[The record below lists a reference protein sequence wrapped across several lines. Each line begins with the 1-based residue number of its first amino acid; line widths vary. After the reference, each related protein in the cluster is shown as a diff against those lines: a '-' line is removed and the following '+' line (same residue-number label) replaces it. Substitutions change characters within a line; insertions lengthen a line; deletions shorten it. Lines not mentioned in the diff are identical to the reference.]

1 MGCFDCDELQFHYS
15 EGCDACIDSLVNFVP
30 GGYEP
35 PGGKKRIGSLRFGKK
50 RRDEFYPH
58 KRGGGCSTIKKREVK
73 KRGEGRGRKNRGE
86 GRSYR
91 ACLRVNVVL

>member
-30 GGYEP
+30 
-35 PGGKKRIGSLRFGKK
+35 
-50 RRDEFYPH
+50 
-58 KRGGGCSTIKKREVK
+58 
-73 KRGEGRGRKNRGE
+73 
-86 GRSYR
+86 RSYR